1 MRLALAELS
10 RIEPDG
16 SLTLILT
23 EKVASVI
30 LSILLLMFLVP
41 FRFFTPETVGG

>member
-1 MRLALAELS
+1 
-10 RIEPDG
+10 
-16 SLTLILT
+16 
-23 EKVASVI
+23 VASVI